1 MHFESLRHVRDHVK
15 VQGRAYD
22 LLTHIAL
29 HTNMHTGEAFALSVE
44 RLAHRH
50 QITPEWTRKLLNGVI
65 ATGELVVE
73 RSRGRYPNR
82 YRFPLERCHA
92 CQGDDFNPEVELGDA
107 ITPDPQPQTQPQTG
121 ARPTPNSAA
130 PEPGGKVLYFPGVQ
144 PQTAP
149 QKEIL
154 KKEKKET
161 ERVSR
166 IAHQDAS
173 MPPRCAGYPSRQE
186 QKRYCDYHRQTHFY
200 ER

>member
-1 MHFESLRHVRDHVK
+1 MHLKSLRHVRDHVK

-22 LLTHIAL
+22 LLMYIAL
-29 HTNMHTGEAFALSVE
+29 HTHMHTGEAFELTIE
-44 RLAHRH
+44 RQASRH

-92 CQGDDFNPEVELGDA
+92 CQGDDINPEVEFGVEINPELE
-107 ITPDPQPQTQPQTG
+107 PPQPQTGT
-121 ARPTPNSAA
+121 RPTPNSAA
-130 PEPGGKVLYFPGVQ
+130 SVSVGNLLRFPSVQ

-149 QKEIL
+149 LKEVL
-154 KKEKKET
+154 KNEKKET
-161 ERVSR
+161 ERASR
-166 IAHQDAS
+166 IDNHEEPT
-173 MPPRCAGYPSRQE
+173 PPRCAGYPGRQE